1 MYEVPLTD
9 VTSVETIGENYVEVM
24 FHIDNLHTLI
34 STNKDGNP
42 GLFMKLGNSQYV
54 KISFAPRVR
63 NSTPAMAFK
72 EWLNS
77 VECVRLGK
85 QTESAAFTVRWWTSL
100 FPLRNLKQVRGSLLF
115 ASVRFIKV
123 FNLDR
128 MIILHDEGFMDVKL
142 KYLGGMWVMFEF
154 EKEETKTNMLTH
166 TGVNSWFHTIQDV
179 IHDFAFASALLGGYR
194 VRSLNPGKTVKLF
207 PELEKNGGIFIQ
219 WRFRASTIFRGIR
232 FELYDLL
239 EKKKSGGVLHVPS
252 PSLSHPHGFTP
263 VVNHDIE
270 NDIVHKLGMKMAQ
283 WFNEECRWNGEAILM
298 GDFNEVRSRDERRG
312 SWFNPSG
319 ARDFNHFISS
329 SGLVDVKLEGYSF
342 TWSHPSATKM
352 SKLDRFLVSDGV
364 VSLFPSISALCLD
377 RHLSD
382 HRPILLREVQLDFGP
397 IPFRFYHSW
406 FSYDGFDEL
415 VEQTWRSFS
424 HSDRNGMIR
433 FRKKLQDLKITIR
446 QWIKDKRMH
455 LSSSKQAIH
464 DELTAIDKEL
474 DCGMA
479 TDTSLA
485 RRQELKR
492 QLQDIKVKE
501 DVDSIQKSKVKWA
514 IEGDEN
520 SSFFHGIINK
530 RRSQLAIRGI
540 FVDGIWQN
548 DPQAVKE
555 AFLNH
560 FEARFKKPTSSG
572 PKINFLF
579 PKRFGAKF
587 RWGLYLIMTSLLAF
601 GFGSKWCQWIRGT
614 FCFAKASILVNGSP
628 SNEFQ
633 FHCGL
638 KQGDPLAPLL
648 FILVMESLHL
658 SFCRVVQ
665 AGMFKGIRLNS
676 SISVSHLFYADDAL
690 IIGEWSSDN
699 LRGIINVLKCFYL
712 ASGLQINIHKSQ
724 LLGVGVPKSEVESA
738 ASSIGCSIMN
748 NQFRYLGVMVGENMA
763 RHKAWVDVVLK
774 LKFRLS
780 KWKAKTLSIGGR
792 LTLLKSVLGAS
803 PLYNMS
809 IFKAPKGVLKEME
822 SIRNN
827 FFIGADLSDKKITWV
842 AWNKVL
848 ASKKKGGLGVSSFY
862 ALNRALLLKWVWRF
876 VSQDGS
882 LWFQVIQAI
891 YGSTIDSHSVQMA
904 SNWCSILREMLLLKS
919 KGFDFMSLCSKRV
932 GNGNNTSFWLDIWK
946 GDSTLRDDF
955 PRMYAIELDKQISVA
970 DKMAAHVDASF
981 RKDLLRGPKSQIVE
995 VVIRVD
1001 PLFTLA

>member
-1 MYEVPLTD
+1 MANRLAMVISDIVSNTQSAFITERQILDGPFIINEILHWCKRKCKKA
-9 VTSVETIGENYVEVM
+9 M
-24 FHIDNLHTLI
+24 FFKVD
-34 STNKDGNP
+34 
-42 GLFMKLGNSQYV
+42 
-54 KISFAPRVR
+54 FAKAYD
-63 NSTPAMAFK
+63 S
-72 EWLNS
+72 
-77 VECVRLGK
+77 
-85 QTESAAFTVRWWTSL
+85 VRWDYL
-100 FPLRNLKQVRGSLLF
+100 N
-115 ASVRFIKV
+115 
-123 FNLDR
+123 
-128 MIILHDEGFMDVKL
+128 DV
-142 KYLGGMWVMFEF
+142 
-154 EKEETKTNMLTH
+154 
-166 TGVNSWFHTIQDV
+166 
-179 IHDFAFASALLGGYR
+179 
-194 VRSLNPGKTVKLF
+194 
-207 PELEKNGGIFIQ
+207 
-219 WRFRASTIFRGIR
+219 
-232 FELYDLL
+232 
-239 EKKKSGGVLHVPS
+239 
-252 PSLSHPHGFTP
+252 
-263 VVNHDIE
+263 
-270 NDIVHKLGMKMAQ
+270 
-283 WFNEECRWNGEAILM
+283 
-298 GDFNEVRSRDERRG
+298 
-312 SWFNPSG
+312 
-319 ARDFNHFISS
+319 
-329 SGLVDVKLEGYSF
+329 LV
-342 TWSHPSATKM
+342 
-352 SKLDRFLVSDGV
+352 
-364 VSLFPSISALCLD
+364 
-377 RHLSD
+377 
-382 HRPILLREVQLDFGP
+382 
-397 IPFRFYHSW
+397 
-406 FSYDGFDEL
+406 
-415 VEQTWRSFS
+415 
-424 HSDRNGMIR
+424 
-433 FRKKLQDLKITIR
+433 
-446 QWIKDKRMH
+446 
-455 LSSSKQAIH
+455 
-464 DELTAIDKEL
+464 
-474 DCGMA
+474 
-479 TDTSLA
+479 
-485 RRQELKR
+485 
-492 QLQDIKVKE
+492 
-501 DVDSIQKSKVKWA
+501 
-514 IEGDEN
+514 
-520 SSFFHGIINK
+520 
-530 RRSQLAIRGI
+530 
-540 FVDGIWQN
+540 
-548 DPQAVKE
+548 
-555 AFLNH
+555 
-560 FEARFKKPTSSG
+560 
-572 PKINFLF
+572 
-579 PKRFGAKF
+579 
-587 RWGLYLIMTSLLAF
+587 AF

-955 PRMYAIELDKQISVA
+955 PRMYALELDKQISVA
-970 DKMAAHVDASF
+970 DKMAAQVDASF
-981 RKDLLRGPKSQIVE
+981 RRPVRGGIELNQFNDLVSFIDSVSLSSSHDRWVCNASGDGNFRVKDIRNSIDDLFLPSGPETTRWVKFIPIKINVFTWRARRDCLPTRANLIRRGVFMESVNCPICGLHEENAHHIFFQCDLAQAVLRRICRWWDLDWQFWTSFSSWNLWFSSVRLTSNIKSLLEGVFSIAWWSIWVFRNRLLFDDKPPSRSTIHDDITSLSFHCQRERVYLDGVSGLNGVVKFEELRVRSGAQHKAVVRHVWEVEINDSSLFQQISVLTCLSVHE
-995 VVIRVD
+995 RLLTLEIQNSGD
-1001 PLFTLA
+1001 PNGLLAKLPLRCQQHGQKESSDSNQQFCNLGRKLSNTYRRLPALEIKTTLFCQSLYAFLRFSSSGRISD

>member
-1 MYEVPLTD
+1 
-9 VTSVETIGENYVEVM
+9 
-24 FHIDNLHTLI
+24 
-34 STNKDGNP
+34 
-42 GLFMKLGNSQYV
+42 
-54 KISFAPRVR
+54 
-63 NSTPAMAFK
+63 
-72 EWLNS
+72 
-77 VECVRLGK
+77 
-85 QTESAAFTVRWWTSL
+85 
-100 FPLRNLKQVRGSLLF
+100 
-115 ASVRFIKV
+115 
-123 FNLDR
+123 
-128 MIILHDEGFMDVKL
+128 
-142 KYLGGMWVMFEF
+142 
-154 EKEETKTNMLTH
+154 
-166 TGVNSWFHTIQDV
+166 
-179 IHDFAFASALLGGYR
+179 
-194 VRSLNPGKTVKLF
+194 
-207 PELEKNGGIFIQ
+207 
-219 WRFRASTIFRGIR
+219 
-232 FELYDLL
+232 
-239 EKKKSGGVLHVPS
+239 
-252 PSLSHPHGFTP
+252 
-263 VVNHDIE
+263 
-270 NDIVHKLGMKMAQ
+270 
-283 WFNEECRWNGEAILM
+283 
-298 GDFNEVRSRDERRG
+298 
-312 SWFNPSG
+312 
-319 ARDFNHFISS
+319 
-329 SGLVDVKLEGYSF
+329 
-342 TWSHPSATKM
+342 
-352 SKLDRFLVSDGV
+352 
-364 VSLFPSISALCLD
+364 
-377 RHLSD
+377 
-382 HRPILLREVQLDFGP
+382 
-397 IPFRFYHSW
+397 
-406 FSYDGFDEL
+406 
-415 VEQTWRSFS
+415 
-424 HSDRNGMIR
+424 
-433 FRKKLQDLKITIR
+433 
-446 QWIKDKRMH
+446 
-455 LSSSKQAIH
+455 
-464 DELTAIDKEL
+464 
-474 DCGMA
+474 
-479 TDTSLA
+479 
-485 RRQELKR
+485 
-492 QLQDIKVKE
+492 
-501 DVDSIQKSKVKWA
+501 KSKVKWA

-540 FVDGIWQN
+540 FV
-548 DPQAVKE
+548 KE

-572 PKINFLF
+572 PKINFIF
-579 PKRFGAKF
+579 PKRLAQDQANDLERSISRDEIRVVVWNYGDNKSPGPDGYTFEFFKKY
-587 RWGLYLIMTSLLAF
+587 WGLIGPDFCEAVEYFFTNGTFSKGCNSSFIALIPKVIDAKLVTDFRPISLIGCIYKVVTKIMANRLAMVISDIVSNTQSAFITERQILDGPFIINELLHWCKRKYKKAMFFKVDFAKAYDSVRWDYLIDVLGAF

-628 SNEFQ
+628 TNKFQ

-638 KQGDPLAPLL
+638 KQGDPLEPLL

-676 SISVSHLFYADDAL
+676 LIYVSHLFYADDAL

-955 PRMYAIELDKQISVA
+955 PRMYALELDKQISVA
-970 DKMAAHVDASF
+970 DKMAAQVDASF
-981 RKDLLRGPKSQIVE
+981 RRPVRGGIELNQFNDLVSFIDSVSLSSSHDRWVCNASGDGNFRVKD
-995 VVIRVD
+995 IRNSID
-1001 PLFTLA
+1001 DLFLPSGLEM